1 MKIVI
6 VGAGEV
12 GTFLSWTLSN
22 EGHDVTVIESNL
34 ERATAIDEEHNV
46 KVIQGNGSSAGV
58 LKKAG
63 VDSCD
68 CFLAMTRD
76 DKTNLIASSLAKV
89 LGARL
94 VVTRN
99 HDQTYQDNSLVN
111 YRLHF
116 GIDVMI
122 NPEGLS
128 AVELAKTIRN
138 PARVAVENF
147 ARGQIEAQRVRV
159 DKSAKWRGRS
169 LRDIRLPQDIRIGF
183 IRRGEQEDVP
193 HADTVLEEGDIVTIF
208 GPPHD
213 VSRIRGKFDP
223 HSEASTARVVI
234 LGGGETAVALI
245 RLLSSSR
252 FRIRIIEKNADKCQ
266 RLAEA
271 FPHVTIIRGDGTK
284 LRLMEEE
291 QVGDADYFV
300 ASTGDDENNI
310 MAGIQAAKLGANHV
324 QVVLNKSDYEEM
336 LNHLRSTLGIE
347 SLVSPRLV
355 TLNEV
360 QRYLSKEPYIEL
372 FQFPRQQVRILEIG
386 VKNDSPAAG
395 KALREIAWPQ
405 GSVAVALLHKY
416 SVKVPGADDQ
426 ILGGDRVV
434 VIAREDTVPKLL
446 RLLGH
451 A

>member
-22 EGHDVTVIESNL
+22 DGHDVTVIESSP
-34 ERATAIDEEHNV
+34 ERATSIDEEHNV
-46 KVIQGNGSSAGV
+46 KVIQGNGSSAQI

-63 VDSCD
+63 VDRSD

-89 LGARL
+89 MGARL

-122 NPEGLS
+122 NPEALS

-159 DKSAKWRGRS
+159 DKSAKWRGKS
-169 LRDIRLPQDIRIGF
+169 LRDIHLPQDIRIGF

-193 HADTVLEEGDIVTIF
+193 HAETVLQEGDIVTVF

-213 VSRIRGKFDP
+213 VSRIRGKLDP
-223 HSEASTARVVI
+223 HSEVSAARVVI

-245 RLLSSSR
+245 RLLNSTR
-252 FRIRIIEKNADKCQ
+252 FKIRIIEKNPEKCHY
-266 RLAEA
+266 LAEN
-271 FPHVTIIRGDGTK
+271 FPHVTIIKGDGTK

-300 ASTGDDENNI
+300 ATTGDDENNI
-310 MAGIQAAKLGANHV
+310 MASIQASKLGAKHV

-336 LNHLRSTLGIE
+336 LNHLRPTLGIE

-355 TLNEV
+355 TVNEV

-372 FQFPRQQVRILEIG
+372 FQFPRQQVRILEVG
-386 VKNDSPAAG
+386 VKDSSPAAG
-395 KALREIAWPQ
+395 KVLRDISWPH
-405 GSVAVALLHKY
+405 GAVAVALLHKY

-434 VIAREDTVPKLL
+434 VITREETIPHLL

-451 A
+451 S